1 MELKI
6 IKALPIVLWKHIML
20 SETHPYMRKCMKTIL
35 QFCQCS
41 DILTYCFEE

>member
-6 IKALPIVLWKHIML
+6 IKALLIVLWKHIML
-20 SETHPYMRKCMKTIL
+20 SETRPYMRKCMKTIL